1 MKKLTVKESA
11 RQFAAYRKALD
22 ELRGESS
29 LRIASIESP
38 TGIQLGTSMF
48 LKLQKD
54 TCADVKF
61 VGRGS
66 IDFPIEAYFEF
77 EGEIF
82 FVVLD
87 SDEIKKFKE
96 MGFDVS
102 VKGSDY

>member
-22 ELRGESS
+22 ELREESS

-48 LKLQKD
+48 LQLQKD
-54 TCADVKF
+54 ICADVKF
-61 VGRGS
+61 IGRSS
-66 IDFPIEAYFEF
+66 IDFPIEAYLEF

-87 SDEIKKFKE
+87 SDEIKQFKE
-96 MGFDVS
+96 MGFEMNVR
-102 VKGSDY
+102 SDY